1 MFNFIRQNQMDIMLF
16 LCGVCTAMAAMLFIT
31 KFLPKK
37 RRWILISMEVA
48 ATLLLFFDRLAYIYA
63 GRSGAVGYIMV
74 RLSNFMVF
82 FITGGVVFCFNQ
94 YLIDLL
100 THEVKL
106 TVIPRRLTFVGIAAV
121 VEMLLVILNVFL
133 GFYYRFDATNRYH
146 RGSAFLFCYIV
157 PVVCPILQFS
167 VIHKYRRSFSNFIYT
182 AIFLYIFVPIVM
194 GIIQIFAYGISIV
207 NMAMVLVSVF
217 LYFFTY
223 LDINAEAEK
232 AHTLEIQLLKSE
244 QQSLE
249 LLFSET
255 ASAFVNALEKQTK
268 SSLGHSERTAQI
280 ARRIAK
286 LSGKRDEECDKIYY
300 AALLSD
306 AGAESLSFIHAYPFL
321 SETVRH
327 VEERY
332 DGKGLNI
339 PEYARI
345 LAVAKEYERM
355 MSDKSVPHF
364 IVREKFIREAGAK
377 YDPNFSQI
385 AVRMLDSETNGKEV
399 IENAP
404 FVAQELVSLDY
415 RENVT
420 VGIPVLQA
428 EKQISFRCAPIDLEK
443 PFSAPSLIL
452 FDSFDAQVHNEPCS
466 IENFRYL
473 EYGEIWFDSRFIST
487 SAKNMEV
494 RNVTEND
501 GKGADSSDFYSV
513 VCTRFEDHLLV
524 KLCGASKCFEV
535 IVALPSA
542 SKSAYIALT
551 GENVRLS
558 EISVSETGRHS
569 ESGTIP
575 RIAERIDYTDR
586 IESDMPNIQI
596 DSPLAL
602 FTGGVEV
609 KDKMMLLFHTRSLP
623 EANLVWH
630 CPYIVLYSSDDK
642 KVHGKNYHEYAMIK
656 LDGEDNGSN
665 EFAENSFMM
674 KKTESFKTWA
684 DWENQNKIGYEC
696 QLEFFRE
703 KNTVTLKTHNKGI
716 AIQNVTTV
724 LDGAKEIYVSLT
736 GDQCA
741 ITDIRIR

>member
-1 MFNFIRQNQMDIMLF
+1 MFNFIRQNQLDIMLF
-16 LCGVCTAMAAMLFIT
+16 LCGMCTAMAAMLFIT
-31 KFLPKK
+31 KFLPRK
-37 RRWILISMEVA
+37 RRWILICMEIE

-63 GRSGAVGYIMV
+63 GTPGAVGYIMV

-82 FITGGVVFCFNQ
+82 FITGGIVFIFNQ

-100 THEVKL
+100 TSEAKL
-106 TVIPRRLTFVGIAAV
+106 KVIPRRLTFVGIASII
-121 VEMLLVILNVFL
+121 EMLLVILNVFL
-133 GFYYRFDATNRYH
+133 GFYYNFDTTNRYH

-157 PVVCPILQFS
+157 PIFCPILQFS
-167 VIHKYRRSFSNFIYT
+167 AIHKYRRSFSHFIYA
-182 AIFLYIFVPIVM
+182 AIFLYIFAPIVM

-232 AHTLEIQLLKSE
+232 AHSLEIQLLKSE
-244 QQSLE
+244 QQSME
-249 LLFSET
+249 MLFGEA

-268 SSLGHSERTAQI
+268 TPLGHSERNAQI
-280 ARRIAK
+280 ARRIAR

-306 AGAESLSFIHAYPFL
+306 AGADSLSYIHAYPFL
-321 SETVRH
+321 SETVSH
-327 VEERY
+327 AEDRY
-332 DGKGLNI
+332 DEHGAGI

-355 MSDKSVPHF
+355 TSDNAVPRF

-377 YDPNFSQI
+377 YDPIFSQI
-385 AVRMLDSETNGKEV
+385 AVRMMYSETNSQDI
-399 IENAP
+399 IENVRRVAP
-404 FVAQELVSLDY
+404 ELVSQAY
-415 RENVT
+415 RESVT

-428 EKQISFRCAPIDLEK
+428 EKEISFECASIDSEN
-443 PFSAPSLIL
+443 PFSLPSLIL
-452 FDSFDAQVHNEPCS
+452 FDSFDGLVHNEPRT
-466 IENFRYL
+466 IESFRYL

-494 RNVTEND
+494 RNVSELAETDSE
-501 GKGADSSDFYSV
+501 SSDSCRV
-513 VCTRFEDHLLV
+513 VCSRFEDHLLI
-524 KLCGASKCFEV
+524 KLCGAGKTFEV

-551 GENVRLS
+551 GENVNLTN
-558 EISVSETGRHS
+558 ISVLETGKNA
-569 ESGTIP
+569 ESTSIP
-575 RIAERIDYTDR
+575 RIAEKIDYTDR
-586 IESDMPNIQI
+586 IESDLPNIQI
-596 DSPLAL
+596 DSPLAS

-609 KDKMMLLFHTRSLP
+609 KDKMVLLFHTRSLP

-642 KVHGKNYHEYAMIK
+642 KMHGKNYHEYAMIK

-665 EFAENSFMM
+665 SFATNSFMM
-674 KKTESFKTWA
+674 KKTESFKSWT
-684 DWENQNKIGYEC
+684 DWENQNKTGYEC
-696 QLEFFRE
+696 HVEFFKE

-716 AIQNVTTV
+716 YIQNVTTV
-724 LDGAKEIYVSLT
+724 LDGSKEIFVSLT

-741 ITDIRIR
+741 LTDIRIR